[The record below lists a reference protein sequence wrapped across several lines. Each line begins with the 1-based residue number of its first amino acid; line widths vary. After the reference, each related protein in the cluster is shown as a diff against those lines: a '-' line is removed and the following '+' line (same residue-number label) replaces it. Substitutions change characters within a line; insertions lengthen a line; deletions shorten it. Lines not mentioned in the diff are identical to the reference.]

1 MGPHFAS
8 NLSRGEVV
16 WWRSTASEAKF
27 RRRRCSRR
35 ERVARNVSIMCKRLG
50 AWCGGRGSVHLE
62 GWWVKAG
69 YVHTL
74 CGNRTD
80 SREQLLLD
88 RGIERSGDHFC
99 LDFRVQWC
107 LSQFI

>member
-1 MGPHFAS
+1 
-8 NLSRGEVV
+8 
-16 WWRSTASEAKF
+16 
-27 RRRRCSRR
+27 
-35 ERVARNVSIMCKRLG
+35 
-50 AWCGGRGSVHLE
+50 VHLE